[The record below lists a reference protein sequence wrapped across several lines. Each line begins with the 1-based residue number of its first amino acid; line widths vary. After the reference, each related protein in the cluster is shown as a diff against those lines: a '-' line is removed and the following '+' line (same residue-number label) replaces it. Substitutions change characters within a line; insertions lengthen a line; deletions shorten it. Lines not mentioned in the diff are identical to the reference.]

1 LVIASIFSLLS
12 ITFIDAQ
19 PLPERRA
26 LRGRV
31 MGDNKLPIGGAAV
44 TVRRVGT
51 GSAGFWGTVVY
62 SDARGDFVVP
72 EVEEGTYSVAIEAKN
87 FARLDAKPYTVT
99 ASGTPL
105 EAVLQRLAIFTLR
118 IQGSDG
124 ETVAQTPVSVLMHHS
139 THGSRVFRMNSDAKG
154 EITLSGLTP
163 ARYRLYAVAKGRG
176 FDTVEG
182 IELSPGTNLETV
194 NLALKPGG
202 TLQLTAHE
210 TPKEETPNEATSP
223 RGRALGGAALTL
235 SVKLPDAP
243 NSPLNLASLYADERT
258 TVITRDTDGTL
269 ELTDV
274 PPGLYSA
281 ILAQKSYEGTP
292 REITIKAQETTTTD
306 FWLLRAVDA
315 QMSSLRVLVQD
326 AKAQPLA
333 NASVSVTLE
342 QLSGAVDVNQ
352 AAIVGVTQRRA
363 RTDEKGQFD
372 LYPLAVGNWRVRL
385 RATTSDEGAGKEN
398 KVFVATELHVV
409 KLGVEGSAITIHV
422 K

>member
-1 LVIASIFSLLS
+1 LKSFLRIPSTRHRIITALVIASIFSLLS

-163 ARYRLYAVAKGRG
+163 ARYRFYMRAQRKGGRG
-176 FDTVEG
+176 FRYG
-182 IELSPGTNLETV
+182 
-194 NLALKPGG
+194 
-202 TLQLTAHE
+202 
-210 TPKEETPNEATSP
+210 
-223 RGRALGGAALTL
+223 
-235 SVKLPDAP
+235 
-243 NSPLNLASLYADERT
+243 
-258 TVITRDTDGTL
+258 
-269 ELTDV
+269 
-274 PPGLYSA
+274 
-281 ILAQKSYEGTP
+281 
-292 REITIKAQETTTTD
+292 
-306 FWLLRAVDA
+306 
-315 QMSSLRVLVQD
+315 
-326 AKAQPLA
+326 
-333 NASVSVTLE
+333 
-342 QLSGAVDVNQ
+342 
-352 AAIVGVTQRRA
+352 
-363 RTDEKGQFD
+363 
-372 LYPLAVGNWRVRL
+372 
-385 RATTSDEGAGKEN
+385 
-398 KVFVATELHVV
+398 
-409 KLGVEGSAITIHV
+409 
-422 K
+422 